1 MKIKSCNVKKSKTT
15 GKKETRNKRRLNS
28 VQWCPLW
35 RPPLYCSRSLYTN
48 QVIEHLYFGRCAS
61 ISKRIP
67 SMQFDCSN
75 RINAGWIYLLQVPL
89 SLQMLLWKFKS
100 WLTTY
105 AYSGTSVIRHL
116 SFPTSCDFRQ
126 ECQVPKYFF
135 NILCLKTLSI
145 PQPVTSDIRHCFTVP
160 VLLITLNKSCPIWP
174 FDLLI
179 NKLSSFHVYH

>member
-1 MKIKSCNVKKSKTT
+1 MLYYVHILSFKWLINWFIVINTS
-15 GKKETRNKRRLNS
+15 KRRLNS
-28 VQWCPLW
+28 FQWCPLW

-105 AYSGTSVIRHL
+105 TYSYTWKDDNLLMSRSKGQIRQDLFSVINNTGTIKQCRMSEETGCGILKYSGTCVIWHL
-116 SFPTSCDFRQ
+116 NFPTSCDFRQ
-126 ECQVPKYFF
+126 EFQVPKYFF
-135 NILCLKTLSI
+135 NILC
-145 PQPVTSDIRHCFTVP
+145 
-160 VLLITLNKSCPIWP
+160 
-174 FDLLI
+174 
-179 NKLSSFHVYH
+179 